1 MRIYMDNILQ
11 YIADT
16 INAYLERQR
25 QKEIER
31 QKALELY
38 LKLELIT
45 EDVIAKLVAEILQ
58 PIYNK
63 NKQE

>member
-1 MRIYMDNILQ
+1 MDNILQ